1 VAERANPNPNPNQVL
16 AVAERGPN
24 GEADPAGDDFPEST
38 LIEALLPQALGL
50 TLNLNFMAKWLTM
63 AILNITRL
71 TMAMLTMAVAV
82 CAHGALTMHVRTYA
96 PCTYLALTMYLL
108 LPQIKAV

>member
-1 VAERANPNPNPNQVL
+1 MAERANPNPKPNQVL

-82 CAHGALTMHVRTYA
+82 TVPVHMRDWNDASAEPAAGATPRPSAMR
-96 PCTYLALTMYLL
+96 
-108 LPQIKAV
+108 